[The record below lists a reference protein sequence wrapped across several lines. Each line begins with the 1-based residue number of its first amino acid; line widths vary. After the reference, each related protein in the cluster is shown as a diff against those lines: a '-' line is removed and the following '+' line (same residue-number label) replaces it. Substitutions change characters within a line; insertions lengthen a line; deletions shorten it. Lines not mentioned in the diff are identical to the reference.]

1 MQEVQTTLP
10 PGSIVGGRYMVEEL
24 LGKGGFGAVYKV
36 RDQRVQQNIFA
47 LKEVIDPNRKERK
60 RFVFEADILRR
71 LDHPALP
78 RVYHVFEDDKNER
91 AYMLMDYIEGSNLE
105 VLRRRQ
111 PNQRFT
117 VPQVLNIMGPIM
129 EAISYLH
136 NQQPPILHRDI
147 KPSNIILPPS
157 GKEPVLVD
165 FGIAKEFY
173 PDSTTTAVRHAS
185 PGYAAPEQYGIG
197 TDTRTDVYGLGATIY
212 TLLTGIVPADAFYRT
227 TNLGSKGID
236 PLESIRKYAPNVPQH
251 VADAIYRAMAVDKND
266 RFPTVQDF
274 WHELN
279 AQAIEDNPSPM
290 PLVMPGPTAAYSHTE
305 SMNTPIVPVHDA
317 TTYAMDKR
325 PQNRRRLGILFLVVF
340 ALLAGMA
347 SALIAPTLLG
357 HRNTQNSTTPT
368 ATTAHKSS
376 PVATPTH
383 IATQPPTPVATPTQ
397 VVTQP
402 ATPVA
407 TPTQVVTQPAT
418 PIPSGYPSVA
428 GTYNGT
434 IIDDYGPTRGN
445 MSLAIQQ
452 QQANIRGNFSVSG
465 GLAGSG
471 PINGYVTNKNYIQF
485 VVQSSGVN
493 PLFFYGTVQAN
504 GDIGG
509 NYCSLDA
516 TGHCNSKVGGY
527 GTWGVVPGSP
537 GAGS

>member
-10 PGSIVGGRYMVEEL
+10 PGSILGGRYMVEEL

-36 RDQRVQQNIFA
+36 RDQRVQQNLFA
-47 LKEVIDPNRKERK
+47 LKEVIDPNKKERK

-105 VLRRRQ
+105 VQRRRQ

-129 EAISYLH
+129 DAISYLH
-136 NQQPPILHRDI
+136 NQKPPILHRDI
-147 KPSNIILPPS
+147 KPANIILPPS

-185 PGYAAPEQYGIG
+185 PGYAAPEQYGVG

-251 VADAIYRAMAVDKND
+251 IADAVYRAMAVDKND
-266 RFPTVQDF
+266 RFPTVQEF
-274 WHELN
+274 WQELN
-279 AQAIEDNPSPM
+279 AQAIEDTPSPM
-290 PLVMPGPTAAYSHTE
+290 PVVMPGPTAAYSRNA

-317 TTYAMDKR
+317 TTFALDKR
-325 PQNRRRLGILFLVVF
+325 AQNRRRLGILFIVVF

-347 SALIAPTLLG
+347 AALIAPGLLG
-357 HRNTQNSTTPT
+357 NRTTQNSTTPT
-368 ATTAHKSS
+368 ATTAHNPS
-376 PVATPTH
+376 PVSTPTH
-383 IATQPPTPVATPTQ
+383 SATQPSTPVSTPTHNATQPPTP

-402 ATPVA
+402 ATPV
-407 TPTQVVTQPAT
+407 TP
-418 PIPSGYPSVA
+418 GYPGVA

-434 IIDDYGPTRGN
+434 IIDEYGPTKGN
-445 MSLAIQQ
+445 MSLAINQ

-465 GLAGSG
+465 GLAGNG
-471 PINGYVTNKNYIQF
+471 PFSGYVTNKNYIQF

-504 GDIGG
+504 GDMNG

-516 TGHCNSKVGGY
+516 TGHCNSNVGGY
-527 GTWGVVPGSP
+527 GTWGVVRSSSGS
-537 GAGS
+537 GS